1 MATGKSTGNLP
12 VKREC
17 AVPGKHAW
25 VLWNTQFEMDVRYV
39 PIKAIGKGA
48 YGVVCSAK
56 DATSGQKVAIRR

>member
-25 VLWNTQFEMDVRYV
+25 VLWNTQFEIDVRYV

-48 YGVVCSAK
+48 
-56 DATSGQKVAIRR
+56 